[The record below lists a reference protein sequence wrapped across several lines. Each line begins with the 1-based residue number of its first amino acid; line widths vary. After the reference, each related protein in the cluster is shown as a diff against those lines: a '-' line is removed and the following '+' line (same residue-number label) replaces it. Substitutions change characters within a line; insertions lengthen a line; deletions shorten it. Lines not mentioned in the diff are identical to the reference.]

1 MDIKAELLKIKSYLM
16 SSDVTTEPTEVVEEN
31 TAVSQNFAEYETA
44 TGVKVK
50 IDGEIAVGVPV
61 VVIAEDGTE
70 SPAPDGEHEI
80 VGVAKIVVKDGLI
93 SEIMPLEESSSEEAP
108 VQINV
113 EASEEMAEAMPVA
126 DITAELQDRIVV
138 LEGKLDELMKKIEGM
153 SKATEAM
160 TAVVEEISTLPTA
173 EVSKPASFTYLYP
186 KSKQDKNIE
195 KFLQALK

>member
-16 SSDVTTEPTEVVEEN
+16 SSDVTTDPTEEVGETPVVEH
-31 TAVSQNFAEYETA
+31 NFAEYETS

-61 VVIAEDGTE
+61 VAVAEDGTE
-70 SPAPDGEHEI
+70 APAPDGEHEI

-93 SEIMPLEESSSEEAP
+93 AEIMPLEEEEP
-108 VQINV
+108 KV
-113 EASEEMAEAMPVA
+113 EVEVELAEEMPIV
-126 DITAELQDRIVV
+126 DITAELQDRIVK
-138 LEGKLDELMKKIEGM
+138 LEGKLDELMKKFEGM
-153 SKATEAM
+153 TKATEAM

-186 KSKQDKNIE
+186 KSKQNENIN

>member
-16 SSDVTTEPTEVVEEN
+16 SSELPTDPTVEVGQTPVVEH
-31 TAVSQNFAEYETA
+31 NFAEYETA

-61 VVIAEDGTE
+61 VAIAEDGTE
-70 SPAPDGEHEI
+70 APAPDGEHEI

-93 SEIMPLEESSSEEAP
+93 AEIMPLEEEP
-108 VQINV
+108 KV
-113 EASEEMAEAMPVA
+113 EVEVELADVMPVV
-126 DITAELQDRIVV
+126 DITAELQDRIVK
-138 LEGKLDELMKKIEGM
+138 LEGKLDELMKKFEGM
-153 SKATEAM
+153 TKATEAM

-186 KSKQDKNIE
+186 KSKQSANIDK
-195 KFLQALK
+195 FFQALK

>member
-16 SSDVTTEPTEVVEEN
+16 SSDVTTEPTEEVGETPVVEH
-31 TAVSQNFAEYETA
+31 NFAEYETA
-44 TGVKVK
+44 SGVKVK

-61 VVIAEDGTE
+61 VAVAEDGTE
-70 SPAPDGEHEI
+70 APAPDGEHEI
-80 VGVAKIVVKDGLI
+80 LGVAKIVVKDGLI
-93 SEIMPLEESSSEEAP
+93 AEIMPLEEEP
-108 VQINV
+108 TV
-113 EASEEMAEAMPVA
+113 EVEVELAEAMPIV
-126 DITAELQDRIVV
+126 DITAELQDRIVA
-138 LEGKLDELMKKIEGM
+138 LEGKLDELMKKFEGM
-153 SKATEAM
+153 TKATEAM

>member
-16 SSDVTTEPTEVVEEN
+16 SSDVTTDPTEVVEEN
-31 TAVSQNFAEYETA
+31 SVEQNFAEYETA
-44 TGVKVK
+44 AGVKVK

-80 VGVAKIVVKDGLI
+80 LGVAKIMVKDGLI
-93 SEIMPLEESSSEEAP
+93 AEIMPLEEPIAEEGE
-108 VQINV
+108 VEITV
-113 EASEEMAEAMPVA
+113 EAAEATPVV
-126 DITAELQDRIVV
+126 DMTAELQDRIVV
-138 LEGKLDELMKKIEGM
+138 LEGKLDELMKKMEGM
-153 SKATEAM
+153 TKATEAM

-186 KSKQDKNIE
+186 KAKQDKNIE
-195 KFLQALK
+195 KFYKH

>member
-16 SSDVTTEPTEVVEEN
+16 SSDVTTEPTEEVGETPVVEH
-31 TAVSQNFAEYETA
+31 NFAEYETS

-61 VVIAEDGTE
+61 VAVAEDGTE
-70 SPAPDGEHEI
+70 APAPDGEHEI

-93 SEIMPLEESSSEEAP
+93 AEIMPLEEEEP
-108 VQINV
+108 KV
-113 EASEEMAEAMPVA
+113 EVEVELAEEMPIV
-126 DITAELQDRIVV
+126 DITAELQDRIVK
-138 LEGKLDELMKKIEGM
+138 LEGKLDELMKKFEGM
-153 SKATEAM
+153 TKATEAM

>member
-16 SSDVTTEPTEVVEEN
+16 SSDVTTEPTEEVGETPVVEH
-31 TAVSQNFAEYETA
+31 NFAEYETA

-61 VVIAEDGTE
+61 VAVAEDGTE
-70 SPAPDGEHEI
+70 APAPDGEHEI

-93 SEIMPLEESSSEEAP
+93 AEIMPLEEEEP
-108 VQINV
+108 KV
-113 EASEEMAEAMPVA
+113 EVEVELAEEMPIV
-126 DITAELQDRIVV
+126 DITAELQDRIVA
-138 LEGKLDELMKKIEGM
+138 LEGKLDELMKRFEGM
-153 SKATEAM
+153 TKATEAM
-160 TAVVEEISTLPTA
+160 TAVVEEISNLPTA

-186 KSKQDKNIE
+186 KSKQDKNID

>member
-31 TAVSQNFAEYETA
+31 TAISQNFAEYETA

-50 IDGEIAVGVPV
+50 IYGEIAVGVPV

-93 SEIMPLEESSSEEAP
+93 SEIMPLEEEKPE
-108 VQINV
+108 VEIEV

>member
-16 SSDVTTEPTEVVEEN
+16 SSDVTTDPTEEVGETPVVEH
-31 TAVSQNFAEYETA
+31 NFAEYETS

-61 VVIAEDGTE
+61 VAVAEDGTE
-70 SPAPDGEHEI
+70 APAPDGEHEI

-93 SEIMPLEESSSEEAP
+93 AEIMPLEEEEP
-108 VQINV
+108 KV
-113 EASEEMAEAMPVA
+113 EVEVELAEEMPIV
-126 DITAELQDRIVV
+126 DITAELQDRIVK
-138 LEGKLDELMKKIEGM
+138 LEGKLDELMKKFEGM
-153 SKATEAM
+153 TKATEAM

>member
-16 SSDVTTEPTEVVEEN
+16 SSDVTTEPTEEVGETPVVEH
-31 TAVSQNFAEYETA
+31 NFAEYETA

-61 VVIAEDGTE
+61 VVVAEDGTE
-70 SPAPDGEHEI
+70 APAPDGEHEI
-80 VGVAKIVVKDGLI
+80 LGVAKIVVKDGLI
-93 SEIMPLEESSSEEAP
+93 AEIMPLEEEP
-108 VQINV
+108 TV
-113 EASEEMAEAMPVA
+113 EVEVELAEAMPIV
-126 DITAELQDRIVV
+126 DMTAELQDRIVA
-138 LEGKLDELMKKIEGM
+138 LEGKLDELMKKFEGM
-153 SKATEAM
+153 TKATEAM

-186 KSKQDKNIE
+186 KSKQDKNID

>member
-31 TAVSQNFAEYETA
+31 TAISQNFAEYETA

-61 VVIAEDGTE
+61 VAIAEDGTE

-93 SEIMPLEESSSEEAP
+93 SEIMPLEEEKPE
-108 VQINV
+108 VEIEV
-113 EASEEMAEAMPVA
+113 EASEEMADAMPVA

>member
-16 SSDVTTEPTEVVEEN
+16 SSDVTTEPTEEVGETPVVEH
-31 TAVSQNFAEYETA
+31 NFAEYETA

-61 VVIAEDGTE
+61 VAVAEDGTE
-70 SPAPDGEHEI
+70 APAPDGEHEI
-80 VGVAKIVVKDGLI
+80 LGVAKIVVKDGLI
-93 SEIMPLEESSSEEAP
+93 TEIMPLEEEP
-108 VQINV
+108 TV
-113 EASEEMAEAMPVA
+113 EVEVELAEAMPIV
-126 DITAELQDRIVV
+126 DITAELQDRIVA
-138 LEGKLDELMKKIEGM
+138 LEGKLDELMKKFEGM
-153 SKATEAM
+153 TKATEAM

-186 KSKQDKNIE
+186 KSKQDKNID

>member
-16 SSDVTTEPTEVVEEN
+16 SSDVTTEPTEEVGETPVVEH
-31 TAVSQNFAEYETA
+31 NFAEYETA

-61 VVIAEDGTE
+61 VVVAEDGTE
-70 SPAPDGEHEI
+70 APAPDGEHEI
-80 VGVAKIVVKDGLI
+80 LGVAKIVVKDGLI
-93 SEIMPLEESSSEEAP
+93 AEIMPLEEEP
-108 VQINV
+108 TV
-113 EASEEMAEAMPVA
+113 EVEVELAEEMPIVDM
-126 DITAELQDRIVV
+126 TAELQDRIVA
-138 LEGKLDELMKKIEGM
+138 LEGKLDELMKKFEGM
-153 SKATEAM
+153 TKATEAM

-186 KSKQDKNIE
+186 KSKQDKNID

>member
-16 SSDVTTEPTEVVEEN
+16 SSDVTTEPTEEVGETPVVEH
-31 TAVSQNFAEYETA
+31 NFAEYETA

-61 VVIAEDGTE
+61 VVVAEDGTE
-70 SPAPDGEHEI
+70 APAPDGEHEI
-80 VGVAKIVVKDGLI
+80 LGVAKIVVKDGLI
-93 SEIMPLEESSSEEAP
+93 TEIMPLEEEP
-108 VQINV
+108 TV
-113 EASEEMAEAMPVA
+113 EVEVELAEEMPIVDM
-126 DITAELQDRIVV
+126 TAELQDRIVA
-138 LEGKLDELMKKIEGM
+138 LEGKLDELMKKFEGM
-153 SKATEAM
+153 TKATEAM

-186 KSKQDKNIE
+186 KAKQDKNID

>member
-16 SSDVTTEPTEVVEEN
+16 SSELPTDPTVEVVE
-31 TAVSQNFAEYETA
+31 TPAVEHNFAEYETA

-61 VVIAEDGTE
+61 VAIAEDGTE
-70 SPAPDGEHEI
+70 APAPDGEHEI

-93 SEIMPLEESSSEEAP
+93 AEIMPLEETPS
-108 VQINV
+108 V
-113 EASEEMAEAMPVA
+113 EVEVELADVMPVV
-126 DITAELQDRIVV
+126 DMTTELQERIVKM
-138 LEGKLDELMKKIEGM
+138 EGRLDELMKRVEGM
-153 SKATEAM
+153 TKATEAM

-186 KSKQDKNIE
+186 KSKQSANIDK
-195 KFLQALK
+195 FFQALK

>member
-1 MDIKAELLKIKSYLM
+1 M
-16 SSDVTTEPTEVVEEN
+16 SSDATTEATASVEE
-31 TAVSQNFAEYETA
+31 TPAVVHNFAEYETA
-44 TGVKVK
+44 AGVKIK

-61 VVIAEDGTE
+61 VMIAEDGTE

-93 SEIMPLEESSSEEAP
+93 AEIMPLEEKPSVEIE
-108 VQINV
+108 V
-113 EASEEMAEAMPVA
+113 EATEEMAEAMPVV

-186 KSKQDKNIE
+186 KAKQDKNIE

>member
-16 SSDVTTEPTEVVEEN
+16 SSDVTAEPTEVVEEN
-31 TAVSQNFAEYETA
+31 TAISQNFAEYETA

-61 VVIAEDGTE
+61 VAIAEDGTE

-93 SEIMPLEESSSEEAP
+93 SEIMPLEEEKPE
-108 VQINV
+108 VEIEV

-126 DITAELQDRIVV
+126 DLTAELQDRIVV

>member
-31 TAVSQNFAEYETA
+31 TAISQNFAEYETA

-61 VVIAEDGTE
+61 VAIAEDGTE

-93 SEIMPLEESSSEEAP
+93 SEILPLEEEKPE
-108 VQINV
+108 VEIEV

>member
-16 SSDVTTEPTEVVEEN
+16 SSDVTTEPTKEVGETPVVEH
-31 TAVSQNFAEYETA
+31 NFAEYETS

-61 VVIAEDGTE
+61 VAVAEDGTE
-70 SPAPDGEHEI
+70 APAPDGEHEI

-93 SEIMPLEESSSEEAP
+93 AEIMPLEEEEP
-108 VQINV
+108 KV
-113 EASEEMAEAMPVA
+113 EVEVELAEEMPIV
-126 DITAELQDRIVV
+126 DITAELQDRIVK
-138 LEGKLDELMKKIEGM
+138 LEGKLDELMKKFEGM
-153 SKATEAM
+153 TKATEAM

>member
-16 SSDVTTEPTEVVEEN
+16 SSDVTTEPTEEVGETPVVEH
-31 TAVSQNFAEYETA
+31 NFAEYETA

-61 VVIAEDGTE
+61 VAVAEDGTE
-70 SPAPDGEHEI
+70 APAPDGEHEI
-80 VGVAKIVVKDGLI
+80 LGVAKIVVKDGLI
-93 SEIMPLEESSSEEAP
+93 AEIMPLEEEP
-108 VQINV
+108 KV
-113 EASEEMAEAMPVA
+113 EVEVELAEAMPIV
-126 DITAELQDRIVV
+126 DITAELQDRIVA
-138 LEGKLDELMKKIEGM
+138 LEGKLDELMKKFEGM
-153 SKATEAM
+153 TKATEAM